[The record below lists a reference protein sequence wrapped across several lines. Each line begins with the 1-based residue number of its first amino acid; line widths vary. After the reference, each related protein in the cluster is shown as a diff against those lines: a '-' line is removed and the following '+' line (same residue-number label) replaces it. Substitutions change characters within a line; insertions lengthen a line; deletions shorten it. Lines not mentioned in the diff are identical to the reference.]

1 MIEVYL
7 MPSSFLHDPRL
18 FALFLI
24 LVQYS
29 LVALAN
35 TAMSYCDVQNTSSLR
50 HLDTVILSYR

>member
-1 MIEVYL
+1 